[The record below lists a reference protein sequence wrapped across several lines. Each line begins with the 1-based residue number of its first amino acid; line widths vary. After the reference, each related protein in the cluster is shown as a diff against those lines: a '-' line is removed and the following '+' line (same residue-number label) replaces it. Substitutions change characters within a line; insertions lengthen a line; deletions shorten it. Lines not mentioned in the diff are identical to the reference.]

1 MKKFHIHSLLS
12 ALTVLMVVGFAA
24 PISALAIAATAPN
37 LGTSASFS
45 VFGGSAMTA
54 DGSGATVSGDLGVN
68 PGLSVSGPWVV
79 GGSRYFGTGGLSG
92 TAKTDA
98 TAAWTSMSEI
108 SQPGGTVWD
117 PASPPDMTPAPGL
130 YTRAGDAT
138 INTTLTLNGTASD
151 VWVFQITSDMTFTNA
166 ATVVLGPGVNACN
179 VYWRIARD
187 ATINGNVGNTFVG
200 TLIADRDVSLLTGA
214 TVNGRVMALTGTLST
229 GGVTNISGCAVGTTP
244 PAPTRAVAT
253 INVVKVVIN
262 DNGGTKVISDFPL
275 FVNGTPVLSGATNVF
290 PAPATVYRVTETED
304 ANYVRTFSGDCGLN
318 GGIDL
323 NPGDNKFCIVTN
335 NDIGAPVVVA
345 PVPPLIDVVKIPSP
359 LALPGGPG
367 LVTYTYTLR
376 NIGTVPVT
384 NITLVGDTCS
394 PILLASGDT
403 NNNAV
408 LEVNEV
414 WVHRC
419 TTTLTETH
427 TNIVVTTGWANGLSA
442 VDIASAT
449 VVVGVPIVPP
459 LIHVTKI
466 PSRLTPFSF
475 GGGAVTYTYA
485 VTNPGVASLNNIA
498 IADDK
503 CASIF
508 GPFGDTNGN
517 NMIETNET
525 WAYACRMNITQTT
538 VNTVSVRGDAS
549 GLTARDFAIATVVV
563 ASAPPLLPSTGMA
576 PSPFTLRLLLA
587 SILVFGLASLL
598 VVMRHRLA

>member
-1 MKKFHIHSLLS
+1 
-12 ALTVLMVVGFAA
+12 
-24 PISALAIAATAPN
+24 
-37 LGTSASFS
+37 
-45 VFGGSAMTA
+45 
-54 DGSGATVSGDLGVN
+54 
-68 PGLSVSGPWVV
+68 
-79 GGSRYFGTGGLSG
+79 
-92 TAKTDA
+92 
-98 TAAWTSMSEI
+98 MSEI

-117 PASPPDMTPAPGL
+117 PASPPDMTPVPGL

-166 ATVVLGPGVNACN
+166 ATVVLGAGVNPCN
-179 VYWRIARD
+179 VYWRISRD
-187 ATINGNVGNTFVG
+187 ATINGNVGKTFVG
-200 TLIADRDVSLLTGA
+200 TLIANRDVSLVTGA
-214 TVNGRVMALTGTLST
+214 TVNGRIMALTGTLST
-229 GGVTNISGCAVGTTP
+229 AGVTNISGCAVGTTP
-244 PAPTRAVAT
+244 ASTRAAAT

-262 DNGGTKVISDFPL
+262 DNGGKKVISDFPL
-275 FVNGTPVLSGATNVF
+275 FVNGTPVLSGASNVF
-290 PAPATVYRVTETED
+290 PAPAATYAITETTD
-304 ANYVRTFSGDCGLN
+304 ATYSQVFSGDCDLN
-318 GGIDL
+318 GRVSL
-323 NPGDNKFCIVTN
+323 NPGDNKFCIITN

-345 PVPPLIDVVKIPSP
+345 PVPPLIDVVKIPNP

-367 LVTYTYTLR
+367 PVSYTYTLR

-414 WVHRC
+414 WVHHC
-419 TTTLTETH
+419 STTLTETH
-427 TNIVVTTGWANGLSA
+427 TNTVVTTGWANGLSA
-442 VDIASAT
+442 VDITSAT
-449 VVVGVPIVPP
+449 VVVGLPIVPP

-475 GGGAVTYTYA
+475 GGGDVTYTYA
-485 VTNPGVASLNNIA
+485 VTNPGVASLHNIA
-498 IADDK
+498 IVDDK

-508 GPFGDTNGN
+508 GPFGDTNSN
-517 NMIETNET
+517 NMIDTSET

-563 ASAPPLLPSTGMA
+563 ASAPPLLPSTGFA
-576 PSPFTLRLLLA
+576 PVELTLRIFLVT
-587 SILVFGLASLL
+587 ILVLGLASLL